1 MTANNFE
8 GLKELTRMVEQLMDA
23 NAHAHETLNRCNEV
37 GELREEQAKI
47 NHLQQVVREK
57 ISTYSIYIN
66 QAVQAANE
74 LESKED
80 LLALKLFDLI
90 GSCQLDAEAVVGHV
104 TAATRIQDGW
114 IRKHL
119 DGIKA
124 LLRAEKASA

>member
-90 GSCQLDAEAVVGHV
+90 GSCQLDAEAIVGHV
-104 TAATRIQDGW
+104 TAATRIQDSW